1 MEENR
6 NEMEM
11 NNIETSTNEVAESNY
26 YEDNSGSG
34 DALTAALVIGISA
47 AVGCAIYDGSKR
59 LFKFAKKKAESI
71 RTKREAAK
79 IVDAENTDTDVEE
92 ETK

>member
-11 NNIETSTNEVAESNY
+11 NNIETSNEVAENCVYEENSSSDSN
-26 YEDNSGSG
+26 
-34 DALTAALVIGISA
+34 ALAVVLVVGFSA
-47 AVGCAIYDGSKR
+47 AVGCAIYDGSKK

-79 IVDAENTDTDVEE
+79 IVDAENADTDVEE